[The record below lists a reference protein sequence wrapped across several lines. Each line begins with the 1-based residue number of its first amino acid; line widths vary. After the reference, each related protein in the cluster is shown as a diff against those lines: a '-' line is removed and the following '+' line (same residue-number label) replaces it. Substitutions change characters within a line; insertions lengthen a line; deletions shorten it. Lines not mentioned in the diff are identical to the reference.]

1 MIAVFSI
8 LLKDKM
14 SPGYK
19 AEILYDKPVPVNVL
33 KLWIERGYDPIET
46 GVAHVQYP
54 GNDKKY
60 GICLA
65 IDKWFY
71 RCYLYFKHTS

>member
-1 MIAVFSI
+1 
-8 LLKDKM
+8 
-14 SPGYK
+14 
-19 AEILYDKPVPVNVL
+19 LYDKPVPVNVL

-60 GICLA
+60 IFPA
-65 IDKWFY
+65 F
-71 RCYLYFKHTS
+71 FKVEEKKR

>member
-46 GVAHVQYP
+46 GVAHVKYP
-54 GNDKKY
+54 GNDKNY
-60 GICLA
+60 VFPA
-65 IDKWFY
+65 F
-71 RCYLYFKHTS
+71 FKVEEKKR

>member
-1 MIAVFSI
+1 MITVFSE

-19 AEILYDKPVPVNVL
+19 AEILYDVPVPVDVL
-33 KLWIERGYDPIET
+33 KLWIQRGFDPIDT
-46 GVAHVQYP
+46 GVAHVYYP

-60 GICLA
+60 VFPA
-65 IDKWFY
+65 F
-71 RCYLYFKHTS
+71 FKVDGTKR